1 MVGKE
6 RIWTLA
12 YADDLVILAK
22 SEEGMEE
29 MLKRM
34 EIFEEEKVTTKHRK
48 IQNGLL

>member
-12 YADDLVILAK
+12 CTDDLVILTK
-22 SEEGMEE
+22 SAEGMKE

-34 EIFEEEKVTTKHRK
+34 EIFEEENVTTKHRK